1 MIAAERIPE
10 SSPLEDE
17 ALTAYY
23 SRMAKRYMRF
33 PIKRVLSRIRAL
45 GIEKGLAVDIG
56 TGPGIFPLGIAAS
69 LPELEFLGIDLSP
82 AMIQT
87 ARANARERGLEN
99 RVHFQVGSAY
109 ALPLPDKSVDLVLC
123 VHTIHHLENPLAF
136 LNEAARVLKERGK
149 YVIVDLRR
157 DAPKPLAI
165 FFNLLW
171 RLFIRE
177 ERARDGLW
185 NSLKASLTLEE
196 CRRLLR
202 SSILPRGRIYPQA
215 IEMWIE
221 SYRK

>member
-10 SSPLEDE
+10 FSPLEDE
-17 ALTAYY
+17 SLTEYY
-23 SRMAKRYMRF
+23 SRMAKRYMQF
-33 PIKRVLSRIRAL
+33 PVKRVLSRIKAM
-45 GIEKGLAVDIG
+45 GIERGLALDVG

-69 LPELEFLGIDLSP
+69 LPELKFLGIDLSP

-87 ARANARERGLEN
+87 AQANARERGLEH
-99 RVHFQVGSAY
+99 RVHFQIGSAY

-123 VHTIHHLENPLAF
+123 VHTMHHLEDPLAF
-136 LNEAARVLKERGK
+136 FNEAARVLKQGGK

-185 NSLKASLTLEE
+185 NSLKAALTVKECEE
-196 CRRLLR
+196 MLGR
-202 SSILPRGRIYPQA
+202 SKLSFWRIYPQA

-221 SYRK
+221 SC

>member
-10 SSPLEDE
+10 TSPLEDE
-17 ALTAYY
+17 ALTEYY
-23 SRMAKRYMRF
+23 SRMAKRYMQF
-33 PIKRVLSRIRAL
+33 PLKRVLSRIKAM
-45 GIEKGLAVDIG
+45 GIERGLALDVG

-69 LPELEFLGIDLSP
+69 LPQLEFLGIDLSP

-87 ARANARERGLEN
+87 AQANARERGLEH
-99 RVHFQVGSAY
+99 RVHFQIGSAY
-109 ALPLPDKSVDLVLC
+109 ALPLQDKSVDLVLC
-123 VHTIHHLENPLAF
+123 VHTMHHLEDPLAF
-136 LNEAARVLKERGK
+136 FNEAARVLKQGGK

-196 CRRLLR
+196 CQRLLR

-221 SYRK
+221 SY

>member
-1 MIAAERIPE
+1 MIAAQRIPE
-10 SSPLEDE
+10 TSPLEDE
-17 ALTAYY
+17 SLTEYY

-33 PIKRVLSRIRAL
+33 PLKRVLSRIRAQ
-45 GIEKGLAVDIG
+45 GIERGLALDVG
-56 TGPGIFPLGIAAS
+56 TGPGIFPLGIADS

-82 AMIQT
+82 AMIQ
-87 ARANARERGLEN
+87 AAQANARERGLEH
-99 RVHFQVGSAY
+99 RVHFQIGSAY

-123 VHTIHHLENPLAF
+123 VHTMHHLADPLAF
-136 LNEAARVLKERGK
+136 MNEAARVLKQGGK

-171 RLFIRE
+171 RLFMRE

-196 CRRLLR
+196 CQRLLR

-221 SYRK
+221 SY

>member
-10 SSPLEDE
+10 TSPLEDE
-17 ALTAYY
+17 SLTEYY
-23 SRMAKRYMRF
+23 SRMAKRHMRF
-33 PIKRVLSRIRAL
+33 PVKRVLSRIKAL
-45 GIEKGLAVDIG
+45 GVEHGLALDVG

-82 AMIQT
+82 AMVHA
-87 ARANARERGLEN
+87 ARANARERGLEP
-99 RVHFQVGSAY
+99 RVHFQIGSAY
-109 ALPLPDKSVDLVLC
+109 ALPLPDKSVDVVLC
-123 VHTIHHLENPLAF
+123 VHTIHHLEDPLAF
-136 LNEAARVLKERGK
+136 MNEAARVLKPGGK

-171 RLFIRE
+171 RLFMRE

-196 CRRLLR
+196 CQGLLR
-202 SSILPRGRIYPQA
+202 RSMLPRGKIYSQA
-215 IEMWIE
+215 IEMWVE
-221 SYRK
+221 SY

>member
-1 MIAAERIPE
+1 VIAAERIPE
-10 SSPLEDE
+10 ASPLEDE
-17 ALTAYY
+17 TLTEYY
-23 SRMAKRYMRF
+23 SRMAKRYMHF
-33 PIKRVLSRIRAL
+33 PLKRVLSRIKAL
-45 GIEKGLAVDIG
+45 GIERGLVLDVG

-69 LPELEFLGIDLSP
+69 LPELKFLGIDLSP
-82 AMIQT
+82 AMIET
-87 ARANARERGLEN
+87 ARANARERGLDEQ
-99 RVHFQVGSAY
+99 VHFQLGSAY

-123 VHTIHHLENPLAF
+123 VHTVHHLADPLAF
-136 LNEAARVLKERGK
+136 FNEAARALKQGGK

-171 RLFIRE
+171 RLVIRE

-196 CRRLLR
+196 CQRLLR

-221 SYRK
+221 SY

>member
-10 SSPLEDE
+10 FSPLEDE
-17 ALTAYY
+17 SLTEYY

-33 PIKRVLSRIRAL
+33 PIKRVLSRISAL
-45 GIEKGLAVDIG
+45 GVKRGLALDVG
-56 TGPGIFPLGIAAS
+56 TGPGIFPLGIADS
-69 LPELEFLGIDLSP
+69 LPQLEFLGIDLSP

-87 ARANARERGLEN
+87 AQANARERGLED
-99 RVHFQVGSAY
+99 RVHFQIGSAY

-123 VHTIHHLENPLAF
+123 VHTMHHLEDPLAF
-136 LNEAARVLKERGK
+136 FNEAARVLKQGGK

-185 NSLKASLTLEE
+185 NSLKASLTVEE
-196 CRRLLR
+196 CKRLLR
-202 SSILPRGRIYPQA
+202 HSILPHWKIYPQA

-221 SYRK
+221 SH

>member
-1 MIAAERIPE
+1 MIVEERIPE

-17 ALTAYY
+17 SLTEYY
-23 SRMAKRYMRF
+23 SRMARRYMQF
-33 PIKRVLSRIRAL
+33 PIKRVLSRIKAQ
-45 GIEKGLAVDIG
+45 GVEQGLALDIG
-56 TGPGIFPLGIAAS
+56 TGPGIFPLGIARS
-69 LPELEFLGIDLSP
+69 LPAIKFLGIDLSP

-87 ARANARERGLEN
+87 AQANARETGLED
-99 RVHFQVGSAY
+99 RVHFQIGSAY

-123 VHTIHHLENPLAF
+123 VHTMHHLEDPLAF
-136 LNEAARVLKERGK
+136 MNETARVLKQGGK

-185 NSLKASLTLEE
+185 NSLKAALTLEE
-196 CRRLLR
+196 CKRLLR
-202 SSILPRGRIYPQA
+202 RSTLPRGRIYPQA

-221 SYRK
+221 SC

>member
-1 MIAAERIPE
+1 MIAPERIPE

-17 ALTAYY
+17 ALTEYY
-23 SRMAKRYMRF
+23 SRMARKYMQF
-33 PIKRVLSRIRAL
+33 PVKRVLSRIRAL
-45 GIEKGLAVDIG
+45 GIERGLALDVG
-56 TGPGIFPLGIAAS
+56 TGPGIFPLGIAVS

-82 AMIQT
+82 AMIET
-87 ARANARERGLEN
+87 AQANARERGLEH
-99 RVHFQVGSAY
+99 RVHFQIGSAY

-123 VHTIHHLENPLAF
+123 IQTMHHLADPLAF
-136 LNEAARVLKERGK
+136 MNEAARVLKKGGK

-171 RLFIRE
+171 HLFIRE
-177 ERARDGLW
+177 KRARDGLW

-196 CRRLLR
+196 CEGLLR
-202 SSILPRGRIYPQA
+202 NSILPHGRIYPQA

-221 SYRK
+221 SY

>member
-17 ALTAYY
+17 ALTEYY
-23 SRMAKRYMRF
+23 SRMAKKYMQF
-33 PIKRVLSRIRAL
+33 PLKRILSRIKAL
-45 GIEKGLAVDIG
+45 GIERGFALDVG

-69 LPELEFLGIDLSP
+69 LPELKFLAIDLSP
-82 AMIQT
+82 AMIET
-87 ARANARERGLEN
+87 AQANAREKGLEH
-99 RVHFQVGSAY
+99 RVHFQVGTAY

-123 VHTIHHLENPLAF
+123 VHTMHHLADPLAF
-136 LNEAARVLKERGK
+136 MNEAARVLKKGGK

-177 ERARDGLW
+177 KRARDGLW

-196 CRRLLR
+196 CEGLLR
-202 SSILPRGRIYPQA
+202 SSILPHGRIYPQA

-221 SYRK
+221 SY

>member
-1 MIAAERIPE
+1 MIAAQRIPE

-17 ALTAYY
+17 ALTAYF

-33 PIKRVLSRIRAL
+33 PVKRVLSRIRAL
-45 GIEKGLAVDIG
+45 GVERGLALDVG

-82 AMIQT
+82 AMIET
-87 ARANARERGLEN
+87 AHANAREQGLEH
-99 RVHFQVGSAY
+99 RVHFQIGSAY

-123 VHTIHHLENPLAF
+123 IHTIHHLEDPLAF
-136 LNEAARVLKERGK
+136 MNEAARVLKEGGK

-177 ERARDGLW
+177 KKARDGLW
-185 NSLKASLTLEE
+185 NSLKASLTVEE
-196 CRRLLR
+196 CERLLR
-202 SSILPRGRIYPQA
+202 RSILPPGRIYAQA

-221 SYRK
+221 SR

>member
-17 ALTAYY
+17 ALTEYY

-33 PIKRVLSRIRAL
+33 PVKRVLSRIRAL
-45 GIEKGLAVDIG
+45 GIERGLALDVG

-69 LPELEFLGIDLSP
+69 LPQLEFLGIDLSP
-82 AMIQT
+82 AMIET
-87 ARANARERGLEN
+87 AQANARERGLED
-99 RVHFQVGSAY
+99 RVHFQIGSAY

-123 VHTIHHLENPLAF
+123 IQTMHHLKDPLAF
-136 LNEAARVLKERGK
+136 FNEAARVLKQGGK

-157 DAPKPLAI
+157 DAPKSLAI

-171 RLFIRE
+171 RLVMRD

-185 NSLKASLTLEE
+185 NSLKAALTVKECEE
-196 CRRLLR
+196 MLRR
-202 SSILPRGRIYPQA
+202 SNLPSWRIYPQA

-221 SYRK
+221 SH

>member
-17 ALTAYY
+17 SLTEYY

-45 GIEKGLAVDIG
+45 GIEQGLALDVG

-69 LPELEFLGIDLSP
+69 LPELKFLGIDLSP

-87 ARANARERGLEN
+87 AQANARESGLDE
-99 RVHFQVGSAY
+99 RVHFQIGSAY
-109 ALPLPDKSVDLVLC
+109 ALPLPDKSIDLVLC
-123 VHTIHHLENPLAF
+123 VHTIHHLEDPLAF
-136 LNEAARVLKERGK
+136 FNEAARVLKQGGK

-185 NSLKASLTLEE
+185 NSLKASLTLGE
-196 CRRLLR
+196 CQRLLR
-202 SSILPRGRIYPQA
+202 SSILPRGRIYSQA

-221 SYRK
+221 SY

>member
-10 SSPLEDE
+10 FSPLEDE
-17 ALTAYY
+17 SLTEYY

-33 PIKRVLSRIRAL
+33 PLKRVLSRIRAL
-45 GIEKGLAVDIG
+45 GIEQGLALDVG

-69 LPELEFLGIDLSP
+69 LPQLEFLGIDLSP
-82 AMIQT
+82 AMIET
-87 ARANARERGLEN
+87 AQANARERGLEH
-99 RVHFQVGSAY
+99 RVHFQIGSAY

-123 VHTIHHLENPLAF
+123 IHTMHHLEDPLAF
-136 LNEAARVLKERGK
+136 FNEAARVLKQGGK

-196 CRRLLR
+196 CEGLLS

-221 SYRK
+221 SH